1 METQE
6 KWLRWA
12 IDLQQLAQA
21 GLYYGHDDFDKERY
35 EKYGRS
41 QRKSWRTR
49 RRSRW
54 LKFEICFA
62 TKWDTKRPSWRRAP
76 LSLTATKFY

>member
-12 IDLQQLAQA
+12 IDLQQLHKQDYIM
-21 GLYYGHDDFDKERY
+21 GMMTSTKSGMK
-35 EKYGRS
+35 KYGRS

-62 TKWDTKRPSWRRAP
+62 TKWDTKRPSWRRARY
-76 LSLTATKFY
+76 L